1 MSQITRCPACETMF
15 KVVPDQLRISDGWV
29 RCGQCDEVFDASAH
43 LVDIVADD
51 VVLAP
56 QADGPADARPDD
68 QAALPPSAVE
78 AVAEPGLSTDAD
90 VEPVAME
97 PVLEEF
103 RVLDEAADALSSSL
117 AGNAGIDGPAMPEM
131 ARMQAD
137 AADVSFMRDG
147 AAPGAFWRRPLVRA
161 ILSLAGLGLCIG
173 LAVQVIVQERDRIAA
188 VEPGLK
194 PLVEAVCVVMQCTLS
209 PLRQIDSVV
218 IESSSFNKIRGD
230 VYRLNFTLKNTAPI
244 DLAVPAIEL
253 SLTDLQDQPI
263 MRRVFKSGEFGA
275 RSDVLPA
282 ASEASGSVALS
293 VKTNGNADRIAGYR
307 ILAFYP

>member
-51 VVLAP
+51 AALAP
-56 QADGPADARPDD
+56 QADIGLGGQEGLPESVAAGESPGPFMAVDVGS
-68 QAALPPSAVE
+68 AAV
-78 AVAEPGLSTDAD
+78 
-90 VEPVAME
+90 E

-103 RVLDEAADALSSSL
+103 RGLDEAADALSPSL
-117 AGNAGIDGPAMPEM
+117 AGSADGVQASAMPDM

-137 AADVSFMRDG
+137 SPEVSFMRG
-147 AAPGAFWRRPLVRA
+147 SAAPGAFWRRPLVRA
-161 ILSLAGLGLCIG
+161 TLWLFAPVLCLG

-188 VEPGLK
+188 MEPGLK
-194 PLVEAVCVVMQCTLS
+194 PLVEAVCVVLQCAIA
-209 PLRQIDSVV
+209 PLRQIDAVV

-244 DLAVPAIEL
+244 HLAVPAIEL
-253 SLTDLQDQPI
+253 AVTDLQDQPL
-263 MRRVFKSGEFGA
+263 MRRVFMSEEFGI
-275 RSDVLPA
+275 RSAVLQG
-282 ASEASGSVALS
+282 ASESSGSITLNI
-293 VKTNGNADRIAGYR
+293 KTNGHADRIAGYR
-307 ILAFYP
+307 LLAFYP